1 MLQLHDI
8 FAVTK
13 TGIQYTINISPTD
26 QLVKQDVLEGHNEGV
41 QIIPGFEMRKEKQD
55 GEPVYPP
62 ILNNHHG
69 NYDRD
74 PLNIMN
80 RKTLKDMIVACRY
93 Y

>member
-26 QLVKQDVLEGHNEGV
+26 QLVKQDVLQGHNEGV
-41 QIIPGFEMRKEKQD
+41 QIVPGFEMWKEKQD
-55 GEPVYPP
+55 GDPVYPP
-62 ILNNHHG
+62 ILDDHHG
-69 NYDRD
+69 NYDAD